1 MTLKK
6 FVQGRIILIAGSM
19 NELKLIFFMYINH
32 DDEVFVQELT
42 SYFLNEL
49 PTYIPKYFSLEV
61 VSILSVS
68 NNLLIFTYDRDRYEY
83 EIFFQKSSNFI
94 IFLHM
99 SMTDMTYTFKKVK
112 IFIYFL
118 HTL

>member
-1 MTLKK
+1 
-6 FVQGRIILIAGSM
+6 M
-19 NELKLIFFMYINH
+19 NY
-32 DDEVFVQELT
+32 
-42 SYFLNEL
+42 L
-49 PTYIPKYFSLEV
+49 PTSLLVSRKGYEQK

-68 NNLLIFTYDRDRYEY
+68 NNLLIFTYDRDRNEY

-112 IFIYFL
+112 FLSIIYIL
-118 HTL
+118 YDR

>member
-32 DDEVFVQELT
+32 DDEVFVQKLT

-49 PTYIPKYFSLEV
+49 PTLENLFLIGSSLVYSHE
-61 VSILSVS
+61 SC
-68 NNLLIFTYDRDRYEY
+68 FE
-83 EIFFQKSSNFI
+83 
-94 IFLHM
+94 
-99 SMTDMTYTFKKVK
+99 
-112 IFIYFL
+112 
-118 HTL
+118 

>member
-49 PTYIPKYFSLEV
+49 PTYIPTSHLVLDGTRVKCLTQRFGYCRLE
-61 VSILSVS
+61 IHHCGLH
-68 NNLLIFTYDRDRYEY
+68 
-83 EIFFQKSSNFI
+83 
-94 IFLHM
+94 FL
-99 SMTDMTYTFKKVK
+99 
-112 IFIYFL
+112 
-118 HTL
+118 

>member
-49 PTYIPKYFSLEV
+49 PTYIP
-61 VSILSVS
+61 
-68 NNLLIFTYDRDRYEY
+68 
-83 EIFFQKSSNFI
+83 
-94 IFLHM
+94 
-99 SMTDMTYTFKKVK
+99 
-112 IFIYFL
+112 
-118 HTL
+118 TLV